1 MGNTTSVISV
11 LEKRIVNPPSN
22 KSECGCN
29 CRPKQDFPL
38 QDKCLT
44 H

>member
-11 LEKRIVNPPSN
+11 LEKRIVNPSN
-22 KSECGCN
+22 KSECGCS